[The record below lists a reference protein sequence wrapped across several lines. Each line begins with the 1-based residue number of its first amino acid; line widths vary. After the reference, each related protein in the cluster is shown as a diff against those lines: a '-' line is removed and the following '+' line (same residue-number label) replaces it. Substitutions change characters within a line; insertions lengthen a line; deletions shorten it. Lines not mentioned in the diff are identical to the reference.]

1 MWYVSVKFHE
11 IPALSVGKPSV
22 EMLKGMK
29 VAELTLTEMMSNLGF
44 RGWFMIKHLKRS
56 LQVGLSVL

>member
-1 MWYVSVKFHE
+1 MKFYE

-22 EMLKGMK
+22 EMLKSMK
-29 VAELTLTEMMSNLGF
+29 VAELTEMMSNLGF